1 MARAYRKLAGNRTL
15 PEGAGHRSAFIG
27 VLTVLAF
34 TAATNSCGL
43 LGPDDAWLEI
53 APYHYVVHKPVT
65 PEEGSRHVTHNSSLG
80 DSAGLAGIEVRVLGQ
95 RLTARDFEPV
105 PCPRDALPLNTGCP
119 VKPRAVDIPFTGRLL
134 VDVRL
139 VQDGAV
145 AAQGVVSWL
154 TSDESWRLRIERT
167 SRPFDGFFSPSGEFS
182 CWKCRG
188 YERIPIA
195 PWATSYPEE
204 ELWVTWC
211 VAQRREPDGADPYH
225 CRWP

>member
-1 MARAYRKLAGNRTL
+1 MRTYRTPTGKRASPGAARRLTFAGAL
-15 PEGAGHRSAFIG
+15 VASAS
-27 VLTVLAF
+27 TV
-34 TAATNSCGL
+34 TASSCGL

-53 APYHYVVHKPVT
+53 APYHYVVHKPAT

-80 DSAGLAGIEVRVLGQ
+80 DSAGIAGLEVRVLGQ
-95 RLTARDFEPV
+95 RFTARDFEPV
-105 PCPRDALPLNTGCP
+105 PCPRALPLNTGCP
-119 VKPRAVDIPFTGRLL
+119 VKPQAMDIPFTGRLL

-182 CWKCRG
+182 CWKCRY

-195 PWATSYPEE
+195 PWATNYPEE

-211 VAQRREPDGADPYH
+211 VARRREPDGADSYH